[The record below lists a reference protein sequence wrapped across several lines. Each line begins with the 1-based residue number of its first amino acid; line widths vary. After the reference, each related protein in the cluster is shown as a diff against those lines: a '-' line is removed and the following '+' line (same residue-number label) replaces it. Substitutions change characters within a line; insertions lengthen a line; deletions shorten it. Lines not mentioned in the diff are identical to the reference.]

1 MIVQHWAVLRALV
14 LILSGNAAALDGDSA
29 DIEHLSLFDEGHPEV
44 TQIEAPD
51 PGCKYHG
58 QVSQV

>member
-1 MIVQHWAVLRALV
+1 MRALV
-14 LILSGNAAALDGDSA
+14 LVLSGNAAALDGDSA